1 MEYNEEWKSKEKI
14 VDSHEA
20 KNKKGR
26 KIFRDTLKGLSI
38 SDILVMNNWLNYA
51 RKIDDYSYKDISEDM
66 FYSEYI
72 SKTISEQLE
81 KRKNEFL
88 VI

>member
-1 MEYNEEWKSKEKI
+1 
-14 VDSHEA
+14 
-20 KNKKGR
+20 
-26 KIFRDTLKGLSI
+26 
-38 SDILVMNNWLNYA
+38 MNNWLNYA